1 MDPIIWLIYN
11 GLLIVTGL
19 LIVKIKK
26 ELKKEEDQKNDNIDN
41 N

>member
-19 LIVKIKK
+19 LIVKAKK
-26 ELKKEEDQKNDNIDN
+26 EKNRRL
-41 N
+41 